1 MERREGTSRDSSPP
15 MEQSTTSQAEQ
26 PPEKQHQLDDP
37 AAATK
42 AGLHVVWL
50 EEEIEPTEQQVPEAL
65 GTEGEEQEASN
76 ERLEQRLAE
85 LRTMAAPVPAFP
97 WVPTVQRAPRGG
109 RAQGPHICVYCPK
122 VYRQRSSLVRHI
134 RTYHWGVRYRC
145 LQCRKDYARRTTLR
159 SHQICTEHQGMTWYT
174 REERLEPQ

>member
-1 MERREGTSRDSSPP
+1 MERRETASCDSSST
-15 MEQSTTSQAEQ
+15 MERPTTSQADQ
-26 PPEKQHQLDDP
+26 PLEGQPQLGDP

-42 AGLHVVWL
+42 AGLHIVWL
-50 EEEIEPTEQQVPEAL
+50 EEEIEPEEQQVPEAL
-65 GTEGEEQEASN
+65 GTEGEEQENSN